1 MTTKG
6 DIISGSLSPMHSKFA
21 STEALSTKNSNAQ
34 YKRSPNVLSSL
45 TSNKSNSFF
54 NNPPA
59 QDSNTLFSANQ
70 HHTTS
75 SNTNSRKS
83 PVKSLAIDTS
93 EEASKYNNT
102 QNTHFG
108 SYSTTHNNTG
118 SYNFSRGALASSFS
132 GNLTTKFGSRG
143 GDTYKPSLMPSGKSL
158 STSKLL
164 LGSANGFPYQSS
176 TQALKD
182 STAAVVN
189 TMNENLGHTAPSPQT
204 HYKNPSAKYY
214 PVEANKSSSSVDSHH
229 QFEAKSPSFAHSK
242 NVYSSHQQEN
252 QQPGNENAPANSQNS
267 TYNNE
272 SIANSSKTPS
282 NNTASTKKLSTP
294 IPNHEPTK
302 CSVKRNGIVKA
313 YAANTNQG
321 IVRNY
326 NEDRVSIILNIMKP
340 ASRANEDWP
349 KCSFF
354 GVYDGHGGV
363 TCADFLRD
371 NLHQFVSI
379 SLNLKF

>member
-34 YKRSPNVLSSL
+34 YKRSPNVLTSL
-45 TSNKSNSFF
+45 TSNKSNTFF
-54 NNPPA
+54 NNPPS
-59 QDSNTLFSANQ
+59 QDSNSLFSANQ

-75 SNTNSRKS
+75 SNTNARKS
-83 PVKSLAIDTS
+83 PPKSLAIDTS

-108 SYSTTHNNTG
+108 SYSTTHNNAG

-143 GDTYKPSLMPSGKSL
+143 GDSYKPSLMPSGKSL

-189 TMNENLGHTAPSPQT
+189 TMNENLGHTAPSAQT
-204 HYKNPSAKYY
+204 HYKNNSAKYST
-214 PVEANKSSSSVDSHH
+214 VEPNKSSSSVDFH
-229 QFEAKSPSFAHSK
+229 AKSPSFAHGK

-252 QQPGNENAPANSQNS
+252 QQPGNENAPVNNNS
-267 TYNNE
+267 E
-272 SIANSSKTPS
+272 SIATKTSSQ
-282 NNTASTKKLSTP
+282 NASTKKLSTP

-371 NLHQFVSI
+371 NLHQFVNI
-379 SLNLKF
+379 EIFI